1 MRSNRDATI
10 FQSIGPSFVL
20 TFPDRGCARIKPRRR
35 IPFDSSAHYYSLLG
49 PITLP
54 LSLVAV
60 PFHSLFFH
68 LSPLRFF
75 TVERAKRSK
84 IDRRGPWK
92 ERRAFSFSFFFFN
105 FTTIQSNNPAFSLLF
120 LVSDGRR
127 ESVLE
132 ETRRI
137 DVERQWKNIRE
148 REVWITIIFLLFTY
162 LVWLDLNC
170 WNGGM
175 CVWILR
181 TSMEQACNEK

>member
-84 IDRRGPWK
+84 IDRRSPWK
-92 ERRAFSFSFFFFN
+92 ERRAFSFLISQRYNRIIPRF
-105 FTTIQSNNPAFSLLF
+105 PYFSLF
-120 LVSDGRR
+120 R
-127 ESVLE
+127 
-132 ETRRI
+132 T
-137 DVERQWKNIRE
+137 DVEKVFWRKHGGSMLNGSGKIFE
-148 REVWITIIFLLFTY
+148 RGKFGLRLFFCFLHILCGWI
-162 LVWLDLNC
+162 
-170 WNGGM
+170 
-175 CVWILR
+175 
-181 TSMEQACNEK
+181 

>member
-105 FTTIQSNNPAFSLLF
+105 FTTIQWNNPAISLLF
-120 LVSDGRR
+120 LFSFR
-127 ESVLE
+127 
-132 ETRRI
+132 T
-137 DVERQWKNIRE
+137 DVEKVFWGKHGGSMLNGSGKIFE
-148 REVWITIIFLLFTY
+148 RGKFGLRLFFCFLHILCGWI
-162 LVWLDLNC
+162 
-170 WNGGM
+170 
-175 CVWILR
+175 
-181 TSMEQACNEK
+181 

>member
-92 ERRAFSFSFFFFN
+92 ERRAFSFLISQRYNRIIPRF
-105 FTTIQSNNPAFSLLF
+105 PYFSLF
-120 LVSDGRR
+120 R
-127 ESVLE
+127 
-132 ETRRI
+132 T
-137 DVERQWKNIRE
+137 DVEKVFWRKHGGLMLNDNGKIEKEIW
-148 REVWITIIFLLFTY
+148 IIFLLFTY